1 MRRRLAG
8 FSHFIVARHPAVLVS
23 AALLLVAIAVASVP
37 SARAVAGRL
46 ITGHDIQDGSI
57 TNADLSDG
65 SVNSHKIQNGH
76 VLSRDLSRGL
86 RARIARH
93 AKTGAKGAAGA
104 PGAAGPAGPAGAGGK
119 DGSVGP
125 AGKDGQPG
133 ASVTS
138 DVIPVG
144 DPRCASGRG
153 GVAYTLGNQTVP
165 VCNGADG
172 TSDAETTVQLT
183 ATGAGWTSHA
193 SATRDPNGLVHLVGS
208 LDCLGTTGCDALMVT
223 LPAGYQAAPVK
234 QAFPLLDEDPFSHS
248 YQNLSAF
255 ELTGDALSI
264 SSDITSTGNGQTV
277 WVSGITYKA
286 VS

>member
-1 MRRRLAG
+1 MKRWFAG
-8 FSHFIVARHPAVLVS
+8 LGRTIAARHPAVLVS
-23 AALLLVAIAVASVP
+23 AALLVAGLAVASVP
-37 SARAVAGRL
+37 SARAVASRL
-46 ITGHDIQDGSI
+46 ITGQDIQDGSI
-57 TNADLSDG
+57 TRVDLSDG
-65 SVNSHKIQNGH
+65 SVSSQKIQNGH

-93 AKTGAKGAAGA
+93 AKNGVKGKNGAAGA
-104 PGAAGPAGPAGAGGK
+104 AGAAGAGGA
-119 DGSVGP
+119 

-144 DPRCASGRG
+144 DSRCASGRG
-153 GVAYTLGNQTVP
+153 GVAYTLGNQTIP

-172 TSDAETTVQLT
+172 SGGTEATVQLT

-193 SATRDPNGLVHLVGS
+193 SATRDPNGWVHLVGS
-208 LDCLGTTGCDALMVT
+208 LDCLGASGCDALMVT
-223 LPAGYQAAPVK
+223 LPAGFHADSAK

-248 YQNLSAF
+248 YQSLSAF
-255 ELTGDALSI
+255 ELQGDALSI
-264 SSDITSTGNGQTV
+264 SSDITNTVNGQTV

-286 VS
+286 A

>member
-8 FSHFIVARHPAVLVS
+8 CSQIILARHPAVLVS

-37 SARAVAGRL
+37 SARAAAGRL

-93 AKTGAKGAAGA
+93 AKNGAKGAAGA
-104 PGAAGPAGPAGAGGK
+104 PGAAGPAGK

-144 DPRCASGRG
+144 DPHCASGRG

-172 TSDAETTVQLT
+172 TSAAETTVQLT

-193 SATRDPNGLVHLVGS
+193 SATRDPNGWVHLVGS

-248 YQNLSAF
+248 YQNLSA
-255 ELTGDALSI
+255 
-264 SSDITSTGNGQTV
+264 SS
-277 WVSGITYKA
+277 
-286 VS
+286 